1 MCAVFGKK
9 VLIADDNDFIRE
21 SLVDFFSFNG
31 YEAFTARD
39 GGEALGIIEEKY
51 FSILVTDL
59 NMPVINGIELI
70 RAVRD
75 LNMSVTIIGMSGED
89 NKSVFLKAGADYF
102 LSKPFD
108 FRLLESILDS
118 IIQE

>member
-1 MCAVFGKK
+1 MGAIFEK
-9 VLIADDNDFIRE
+9 VLIVDDNDFIRE
-21 SLVDFFSFNG
+21 PLADFFSFKG

-39 GGEALGIIEEKY
+39 GAEALGIIEEKP

-59 NMPVINGIELI
+59 DMPVINGIELI
-70 RAVRD
+70 RAVRG

-89 NKSVFLKAGADYF
+89 NKTVFLKAGADYF

-108 FRLLESILDS
+108 FRLLESILDL

>member
-1 MCAVFGKK
+1 
-9 VLIADDNDFIRE
+9 
-21 SLVDFFSFNG
+21 
-31 YEAFTARD
+31 
-39 GGEALGIIEEKY
+39 
-51 FSILVTDL
+51 
-59 NMPVINGIELI
+59 MPVINGIDLI

-108 FRLLESILDS
+108 FSYLKSILNS
-118 IIQE
+118 IFRK